1 MTTTRTLKPLVIGVM
16 TCARPKHE
24 KIPQYLDLAVG
35 QKYLQPLLDRGA
47 LPFLVPNFGAQT
59 PFDAILSQIDGLLL
73 PGSLSN
79 VHPDRYGG
87 TLSPQSYPLDSHR
100 DACTWGLLEGCIAQ
114 KKPVFALCRGM
125 QEMNVFAGGSLHQ
138 MVHETPGRLDHRC
151 PTSSDPSVM
160 YGAWQRV
167 TLRSGGMLHDI
178 LGADDPIQ
186 INSLHLQGV
195 DRLGEGLTV
204 EATAADGL
212 VEALSI
218 DRADAFCLGV
228 QWHPEAIPDNPVSVA
243 LFDAFVDACR
253 AGQ

>member
-1 MTTTRTLKPLVIGVM
+1 MTAAARTKPPVIGVM

-24 KIPQYLDLAVG
+24 TIPQYLDLAVG

-47 LPFLVPNFGAQT
+47 LPFMVPNFGEQT
-59 PFDAILSQIDGLLL
+59 PFEAVLDQIDGLLL

-87 TLSPQSYPLDSHR
+87 QVSKQSYPLDPNR
-100 DACTWGLLEGCIAQ
+100 DACTWGLLEGCIERG
-114 KKPVFALCRGM
+114 KPVFALCRGM

-138 MVHETPGRLDHRC
+138 MVHETPGCLDHRS
-151 PTSSDPSVM
+151 PTSREPSVM
-160 YGAWQRV
+160 YGAWQKV
-167 TLRSGGMLHDI
+167 ELRTGGLLHAI
-178 LGADDPIQ
+178 LGADDPIL

-195 DRLGEGLTV
+195 DRLGQGVTV
-204 EATAADGL
+204 EARAADGL

-218 DRADAFCLGV
+218 DRAEAFCLGV
-228 QWHPEAIPDNPVSVA
+228 QWHPEAIPEDAVSLA